1 MNAAVGL
8 VGRWI
13 ASGPAHYQGA
23 ARFASG
29 NTRGAAA
36 EPERRTGRMA
46 PCLETHSES
55 CLR

>member
-1 MNAAVGL
+1 MNAAVGP
-8 VGRWI
+8 VARWI
-13 ASGPAHYQGA
+13 ASGPAHFKGA

-29 NTRGAAA
+29 NTGGAAA
-36 EPERRTGRMA
+36 EPARRTGRMA